1 MKLPIITLLSVGN
14 VDSNGQRFRRN
25 GDDECEVLNNVEQ
38 CTNQLLHDQL
48 SKGFNKKFTGINFP
62 K

>member
-1 MKLPIITLLSVGN
+1 MKLPINLITLLSVGN
-14 VDSNGQRFRRN
+14 VDSSNVQN

-48 SKGFNKKFTGINFP
+48 SKGFNKKFIGVDFS